1 MGYQHIVIAVDLN
14 EDNQRL
20 LEKGAALAG
29 AYNAKLSLIHVD
41 IHHAP
46 YYSALGLQTYH
57 YSGEVPNDVKTKKQ
71 LAELALRSSYP
82 IPDSIVITG
91 ELIPE
96 LSREIRE
103 RGIDLLVFGHHHD
116 VWSNLFSTARQAINN
131 LNVDIL
137 VIPLLKEPEAL

>member
-14 EDNQRL
+14 EDNQCL

-46 YYSALGLQTYH
+46 CYSALGLQTYH
-57 YSGEVPNDVKTKKQ
+57 YIGEVPNDVKTKKQ

-82 IPDSIVITG
+82 TPDSIVITG

-96 LSREIRE
+96 LSRNSTSCNFQGDHSVSGCDSQEGLGKLSAVE
-103 RGIDLLVFGHHHD
+103 VGNDFFIDLLPFD
-116 VWSNLFSTARQAINN
+116 
-131 LNVDIL
+131 
-137 VIPLLKEPEAL
+137 